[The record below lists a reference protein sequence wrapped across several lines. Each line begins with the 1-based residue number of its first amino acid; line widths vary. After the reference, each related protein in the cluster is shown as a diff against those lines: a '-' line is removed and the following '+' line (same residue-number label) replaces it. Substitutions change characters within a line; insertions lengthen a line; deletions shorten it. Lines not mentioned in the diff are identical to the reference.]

1 VLINV
6 LSFDD
11 DLMERVVK
19 RAEGM
24 RVGTYLLS
32 VTKMLPI
39 TEGEAWSCLISI
51 VLPMSWGPSTV
62 HVYKKL

>member
-1 VLINV
+1 
-6 LSFDD
+6 
-11 DLMERVVK
+11 MERVVK